1 MITRR
6 CTIAEL
12 AAAPNI
18 SDVLDEYERECG
30 MPELGQRCQSFAAYE
45 HLEASG
51 VIHPIA
57 CFDGP
62 ELLGFVIP
70 VVVPVPHYGVPVATL
85 ESFFVP
91 FAARA
96 RGVGLRLLN
105 FAQKTAKELGA
116 KALFV
121 SAPAGG
127 PLSWVLAR
135 LRGYK
140 HRNDVFVRTL

>member
-1 MITRR
+1 MIIKR

-30 MPELGQRCQSFAAYE
+30 MPELGQRCRGFAAYE
-45 HLEASG
+45 QMEASG
-51 VIHPIA
+51 VIHPVGA
-57 CFDGP
+57 FDGP

-70 VVVPVPHYGVPVATL
+70 VVVPVPHYGVPIATL

-91 FAARA
+91 SAARA

-105 FAQKTAKELGA
+105 FVQQVVAELGA

-127 PLSWVLAR
+127 PLSKVLPR
-135 LRGYK
+135 RGFK